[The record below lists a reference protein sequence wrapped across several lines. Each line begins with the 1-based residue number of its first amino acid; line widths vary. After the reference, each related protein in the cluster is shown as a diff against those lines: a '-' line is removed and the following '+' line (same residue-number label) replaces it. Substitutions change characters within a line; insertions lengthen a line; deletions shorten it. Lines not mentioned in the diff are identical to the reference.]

1 MLLGDSVEG
10 GKHQRQ
16 DDLAVLLYQA
26 EDVLIIPEIKSPLC
40 YLRHKQA
47 QESMKEVPSQTGFCI
62 NQSVCGDFH
71 LEVRAGDAGCDLLEE
86 RLLDP
91 DELGRLDHV
100 QDLLDLAE
108 KHYLNA
114 KTHDSSAQNNKGKT
128 KQKKNALRDVGVAHL
143 FLRARFGPI
152 FEQPSDDLQ
161 REEQKPQK

>member
-10 GKHQRQ
+10 GEHQWK

-26 EDVLIIPEIKSPLC
+26 EDVLVVPEIKSPLC
-40 YLRHKQA
+40 YLRHKQTG
-47 QESMKEVPSQTGFCI
+47 EGMKALGARLGFWM
-62 NQSVCGDFH
+62 NQSVSGGFH

-91 DELGRLDHV
+91 DELGWLDHV

-114 KTHDSSAQNNKGKT
+114 KTRDSSAQNNKRE
-128 KQKKNALRDVGVAHL
+128 KKENALRDFWCRSPL
-143 FLRARFGPI
+143 FGCTFWANI
-152 FEQPSDDLQ
+152 
-161 REEQKPQK
+161 